1 MKKTLPERLA
11 VKYEKGMSKHPLGR
25 YRDRI
30 GLNIEVAYGKVV
42 AKA

>member
-30 GLNIEVAYGKVV
+30 GLNIEMTYRKVIR
-42 AKA
+42 KT